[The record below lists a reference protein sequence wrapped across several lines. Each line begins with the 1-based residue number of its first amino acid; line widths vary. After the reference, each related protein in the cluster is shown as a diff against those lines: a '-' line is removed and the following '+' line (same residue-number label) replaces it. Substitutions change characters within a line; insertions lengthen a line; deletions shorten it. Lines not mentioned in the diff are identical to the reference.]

1 MLNAQNLL
9 FAKNRL
15 LFIQHV
21 AFPARATRPLADV
34 SAPKHTA
41 IGPLSFHEWRAFLR
55 LKTTE

>member
-1 MLNAQNLL
+1 LL

-41 IGPLSFHEWRAFLR
+41 IGPLSFHEWRAFFF
-55 LKTTE
+55 